1 MPQETEQLIAN
12 YLSGNIAETDAADL
26 VRLLREDKRAE
37 LLFRNM
43 AKVRALSAAPGFDA
57 GKDRNLEELLTKIDS
72 SKSRKRIIPF
82 SLYKA
87 AAVLLLLVTSNLL
100 LYFYLQSGS
109 DEKEGEVAYYET
121 EVPYGSLSKVVLPDK
136 TCVWLNAGS
145 SLKYAQA
152 FGSNKKREVYL
163 KGEAYF
169 KVTKDAARPFFV
181 HSEKLSVRVLGTT
194 FNMRAYTN
202 ERVAKVDLIEG
213 KVNVEVSDGKQNK
226 QLVLHPNEQVAFNKE
241 TSQMTKS
248 EINAEKSSLWITGKL
263 CFIDDSFQSIATI
276 LERKYDVRVINESE
290 KLRNERFSGSFDVN
304 CTIDEILSDID
315 VDHKYTW
322 TRLRNVITIKNKK

>member
-1 MPQETEQLIAN
+1 MPQETEQLIAD

-43 AKVRALSAAPGFDA
+43 AKARALSAAPGFDA

-169 KVTKDAARPFFV
+169 KVTKDAARPFLFILKNSVFV
-181 HSEKLSVRVLGTT
+181 CWVLPS
-194 FNMRAYTN
+194 
-202 ERVAKVDLIEG
+202 IC
-213 KVNVEVSDGKQNK
+213 
-226 QLVLHPNEQVAFNKE
+226 VLTP
-241 TSQMTKS
+241 M
-248 EINAEKSSLWITGKL
+248 
-263 CFIDDSFQSIATI
+263 
-276 LERKYDVRVINESE
+276 
-290 KLRNERFSGSFDVN
+290 SG
-304 CTIDEILSDID
+304 LQ
-315 VDHKYTW
+315 
-322 TRLRNVITIKNKK
+322 R